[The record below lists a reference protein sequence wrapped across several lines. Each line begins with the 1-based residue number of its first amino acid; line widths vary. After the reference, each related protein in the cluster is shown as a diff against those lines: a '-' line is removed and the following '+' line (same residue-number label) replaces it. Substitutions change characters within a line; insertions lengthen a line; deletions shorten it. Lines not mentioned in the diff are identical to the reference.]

1 MPLAY
6 ARSLTSTV
14 RTHRGNLHLGVGLAF
29 VAGATNAGAFLAV
42 GQYTSHMTG
51 IVSTMADAIVL
62 RQWPLAISGLVAVL
76 AFLAGSA
83 TSAVLINFARRRS
96 LRSEFAQP
104 LLLEAAL
111 LLAFGAVAP
120 ALPNG
125 RGVLI
130 AATVALLCFIM
141 GLQNAVITKISN
153 SVIRTTHVTGLITDL
168 GIEFGRMAYVNRNRT
183 LEAVTGDR
191 TRATVLAALLGSFF
205 IGGVAG
211 ALGFMHVGYATTV
224 PLALLL
230 LLMAF
235 APAVDDMR
243 GALSR
248 RDSNNQ
254 P

>member
-51 IVSTMADAIVL
+51 IVSTMADAIIL
-62 RQWPLAISGLVAVL
+62 RQWPLAISGVVAVL
-76 AFLAGSA
+76 AFLAGAA
-83 TSAVLINFARRRS
+83 TSAMLINFARRRS
-96 LRSEFAQP
+96 MRSEFAQP

-111 LLAFGAVAP
+111 LLAFGAIAP
-120 ALPNG
+120 VLPNG
-125 RGVLI
+125 RGAFI

-168 GIEFGRMAYVNRNRT
+168 GIELGRMLYLNRNAA
-183 LEAVTGDR
+183 LPAVTGDR
-191 TRATVLAALLGSFF
+191 ARAGVLAALLVAFF
-205 IGGVAG
+205 AGGLFG
-211 ALGFMHVGYATTV
+211 ALGFMHIGYATTV
-224 PLALLL
+224 PLAALL
-230 LLMAF
+230 LLMAL
-235 APAVDDMR
+235 APVVDDLR
-243 GALSR
+243 SAVKHSDANPL
-248 RDSNNQ
+248 